1 MAKIKLEVE
10 SLVSDGLQGFNQLG
24 TSIEDLNGEVN
35 AFKKDSKTAFG
46 GAAKEVK
53 VYDDSI
59 KKSTEDTKKL
69 DDGVKAV
76 GKSANKLQELKKQV
90 KEYISAAATAKAN
103 GDILGFEKNIKAAGN
118 LRDEIKDIQSAVGAL
133 TGNVGENLAGAFGRA
148 TQIGANGF
156 EAVISAQALFGEE
169 NKDVQKQLLKLQ
181 AISSLSRLAGEFA
194 DVGDRLSEIKTGLA
208 PIANL
213 YTKANS
219 SLINFAKTADFS
231 FSGIAK
237 GTAGLFKSI
246 GSGIAGFV
254 KSGIAGIRTLGAT
267 LAANP
272 FGLILIAITA
282 IIAIMVALKDKVK
295 PIGAL
300 FDLIGEAIDSVLDSL
315 EKFGQLIGIV
325 DSEYE
330 KQTKNFLANTQ
341 KQLDAITDRYDKEI
355 QLTEAAGG
363 KTVELEKKKQA
374 ALLERVIQ
382 SIALLKAKFQLEGKL
397 SKEEFEQFAE
407 LEKQKKDII
416 FESVLINTKANKE
429 KRDEEIKAEKERQA
443 RQKEAA
449 DKLKQLQKDLQ
460 AALFD
465 LQKRAIQAS
474 ADLETG
480 EERLAILKK
489 ISDDEI
495 QVLRDTITAKGKLTN
510 ANFKLTAE
518 QEQQFATIQQLA
530 NKKYADEIINI
541 EVEKANRLAEEQKKT
556 IDNDLKF
563 FELQARLRIAAVN
576 NAQRPDG
583 VSEEL
588 FELQKQRN
596 ILIIQK
602 QSAQEQLDFKKQTLE
617 KEAQVQI
624 TASQNELLQLFGK
637 DDELSNIKRDQA
649 NKNIDTIKSNLQL
662 ETNVLIAETDAQIK
676 TLGEQIEASSDKIN
690 AKGKLIDW
698 QGLLGLSDKE
708 FQQFKQGF
716 DAIKS
721 EFQNLTNGLFE
732 LANQQLDNELSA
744 IDKRIAARDIET
756 QALQD
761 KLEKEQ
767 GLADQGLANN
777 TDRLKKEIAQK
788 EEQRQKDLAQQKAIF
803 EKKKKLAYAQF
814 AIDTAIQASNLVTA
828 VSEVFVTYAAVP
840 YVAAALAALMVASF
854 AVTKIAAF
862 NAIKNDTGGFKEGGY
877 TGNIGTNEVA
887 GDVHG
892 QEFVHT
898 AEKTKKYRTLFEGIH
913 NDDNRMVEL
922 GLLELLKD
930 TGVTLPQESST
941 RMSNAKDLMRTQQ
954 TRVVVQKPDERLT
967 AIEKNVSK
975 IERQSRE
982 KTFIDV
988 NGNVHIKRGNHTRI
1002 IRKHE

>member
-10 SLVSDGLQGFNQLG
+10 SLVSDGLLGFDQLG
-24 TSIEDLNGEVN
+24 ESIEGLNGEVN

-53 VYDDSI
+53 VYDDAV
-59 KKSTEDTKKL
+59 KQGVKDTKSLEK
-69 DDGVKAV
+69 GVVAV
-76 GKSANKLQELKKQV
+76 GKSANKLQELKRQV
-90 KEYISAAATAKAN
+90 KEYISAAATAKSS
-103 GDILGFEKNIKAAGN
+103 GDILGFEKNIKKAGE

-231 FSGIAK
+231 FAGIAN
-237 GTAGLFKSI
+237 GTKNLFKSI
-246 GSGIAGFV
+246 GSGITGFV
-254 KSGIAGIRTLGAT
+254 KGGIAGIKALGAAA
-267 LAANP
+267 AANP
-272 FGLILIAITA
+272 FGLILLAIVA
-282 IIAIMVALKDKVK
+282 IIGIMVALKDKVK
-295 PIGAL
+295 PIAAL
-300 FDLIGEAIDSVLDSL
+300 FDLIGEAIDAVLDSL
-315 EKFGQLIGIV
+315 EKFGQLIGVV
-325 DSEYE
+325 DSAYE

-355 QLTEAAGG
+355 QLIAAAGG
-363 KTVELEKKKQA
+363 KTVETEKKKQA
-374 ALLERVIQ
+374 ALLQRVIQ
-382 SIALLKAKFQLEGKL
+382 SISLLKAKFQLEGKL

-416 FESVLINTKANKE
+416 FEGVLINTIANKE
-429 KRDEEIKAEKERQA
+429 KRDEEIKAQKEQQA
-443 RQKEAA
+443 RQKEHA

-460 AALFD
+460 AALAD
-465 LQKRAIQAS
+465 LQKRALQAS
-474 ADLETG
+474 AELETG

-489 ISDDEI
+489 ISDEEI
-495 QVLRDTITAKGKLTN
+495 KVLRDTIIAKGKLTDS
-510 ANFKLTAE
+510 NFKLTAK
-518 QEQQFATIQQLA
+518 QEEQFAIIQQLA
-530 NKKYADEIINI
+530 NRKYADEIIAI

-576 NAQRPDG
+576 GAQRPDG

-602 QSAQEQLDFKKQTLE
+602 QSAEEQLDIKKEQLE
-617 KEAQVQI
+617 REAQVQI
-624 TASQNELLQLFGK
+624 TATQNELLQLFGK
-637 DDELSNIKRDQA
+637 DDELSNIKREQA
-649 NKNIDTIKSNLQL
+649 NKNIDTIKSNLAL
-662 ETNVLIAETDAQIK
+662 ETTVLVKETEAQIK
-676 TLGEQIEASSDKIN
+676 TLGDQIEESTDKIN

-698 QGLLGLSDKE
+698 QALLGLSDKE
-708 FQQFKQGF
+708 FEQFKQGF
-716 DAIKS
+716 EAIKN
-721 EFQNLTNGLFE
+721 EFKALSDGLFE
-732 LANQQLDNELSA
+732 IANQQLDAEIAA
-744 IDKRIAARDIET
+744 IDKRIAARDLET
-756 QALQD
+756 QALEE
-761 KLEKEQ
+761 KLDKEQ
-767 GLADQGLANN
+767 SLQDQGLANN
-777 TDRLKKEIAQK
+777 TDRLKKEIAAK

-828 VSEVFVTYAAVP
+828 ISEVFVTYAAVP

-854 AVTKIAAF
+854 AVTKISAF

-877 TGNIGTNEVA
+877 TGDIGTSEVA

-898 AEKTKKYRTLFEGIH
+898 AQKTKKYRTLFEGIH

-922 GLLELLKD
+922 GLLDLLKD
-930 TGVTLPQESST
+930 TGVTLPQEASSK
-941 RMSNAKDLMRTQQ
+941 MSNSKDVIRTQE
-954 TRVVVQKPDERLT
+954 TRVVFQKPDARL
-967 AIEKNVSK
+967 SK
-975 IERQSRE
+975 IEKSVSTIERQNRE
-982 KTFIDV
+982 KTFVDSQ
-988 NGNVHIKRGNHTRI
+988 GNVHIKRGSYTRI
-1002 IRKHE
+1002 IKKS